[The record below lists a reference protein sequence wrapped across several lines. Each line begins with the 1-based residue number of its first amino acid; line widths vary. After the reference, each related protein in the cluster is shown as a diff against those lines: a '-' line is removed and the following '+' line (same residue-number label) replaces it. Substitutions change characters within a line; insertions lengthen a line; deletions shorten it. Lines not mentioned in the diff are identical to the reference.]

1 MIGLMQ
7 ARAMIS
13 LTGAL
18 VMIDMQAEQVPIALV
33 AVRAMTFF
41 TVRKLTV
48 PMMARWT
55 RYRAVRAMIK
65 STLARTISQWVRQD
79 QTRLYFSHP
88 CQRALV
94 TDFDASEDVIVIQH
108 QSDTPPTIDTQII
121 ASDMVILELTDG
133 SAIELEGLTEAI
145 DTFLI
150 SFVDTRVP

>member
-1 MIGLMQ
+1 
-7 ARAMIS
+7 
-13 LTGAL
+13 
-18 VMIDMQAEQVPIALV
+18 
-33 AVRAMTFF
+33 
-41 TVRKLTV
+41 
-48 PMMARWT
+48 
-55 RYRAVRAMIK
+55 
-65 STLARTISQWVRQD
+65 
-79 QTRLYFSHP
+79 
-88 CQRALV
+88 V